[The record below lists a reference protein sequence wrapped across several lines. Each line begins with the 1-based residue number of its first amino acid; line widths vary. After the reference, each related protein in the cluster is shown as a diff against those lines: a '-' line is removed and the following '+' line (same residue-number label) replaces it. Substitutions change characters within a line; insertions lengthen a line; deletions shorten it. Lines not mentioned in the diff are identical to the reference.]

1 MKAQKKCGRVVHYLE
16 KRHRQTPVTPILN
29 NSPHSMPLD
38 ILSPYEKAY
47 DMSASILVYYSGVTK
62 IGDFLLQ
69 E

>member
-1 MKAQKKCGRVVHYLE
+1 ML
-16 KRHRQTPVTPILN
+16 
-29 NSPHSMPLD
+29 LD